1 VGLAKGS
8 DLETLSLGLDWRE
21 FEAFAEKIFASFGFS
36 TVRNLRLRKPTM
48 EIDLVASRAGFS
60 FVADCKHWK
69 RNVGPASMTRI
80 GERQTVRAKRIA
92 NDGSLRKVMPMILT
106 LRDESLFVLENGVPV
121 VPIQR
126 LPDFILNW
134 EETTAKISIF
144 EGSELQETLFSS
156 R

>member
-1 VGLAKGS
+1 LEKES
-8 DLETLSLGLDWRE
+8 DLETLSFGLDWKE

-36 TVRNLRLRKPTM
+36 TDRNLRLRKPTM
-48 EIDLVASRAGFS
+48 EIDLVASRAGLS

-69 RNVGPASMTRI
+69 RTVGSASMTRI
-80 GERQTVRAKRIA
+80 GERQAARARRIA
-92 NDGSLRKVMPMILT
+92 NGGSLRKVMPMILT
-106 LRDESLFVLENGVPV
+106 LRDEALFVLENGVPV

-126 LPDFILNW
+126 LSDFILNW

-144 EGSELQETLFSS
+144 EGNEIQETLFSS

>member
-1 VGLAKGS
+1 MAKGS
-8 DLETLSLGLDWRE
+8 DLESLSLGLDWKE
-21 FEAFAEKIFASFGFS
+21 FEAFAEKVFASFGFA

-69 RNVGPASMTRI
+69 RTVGSASMTRI
-80 GERQTVRAKRIA
+80 GERQADRARRIA

-121 VPIQR
+121 VPINQ
-126 LPDFILNW
+126 LSDFILNW
-134 EETTAKISIF
+134 EETPREISIF
-144 EGSELQETLFSS
+144 EGNEIQKTLFSS